1 MKVPRQNMENQSTR
15 DELTKV
21 REQYLIYALFSGAAT
36 ASVLYIIRVIFFI
49 QENKYLQIIPITIFL
64 VAELALAFLGKLDFR
79 IRFYGLV
86 SAFFL
91 LGVTRLISN
100 GVTGDGRIYFLGAVL
115 IVALLGERK
124 QTLIISGISFLLLI
138 ATGILIL
145 TKIIPI
151 DRAINP
157 GNLADW
163 LIGIVAYLMVLVE
176 IIVLSDGIVRRFS
189 LSVEIEK
196 RLSNQLEKEITSRET
211 TIAQQTEE
219 LTRRNAQLEL
229 ASQIA
234 RDIAVE
240 TDTRTLFTKT
250 VDLIKDRFGFYHVGI
265 FLLDELKEYAVLRA
279 ATGEAGQKLLERK
292 HRLRAGQEGLVGFTC
307 GTGEAR
313 IALDVGVDAVHF
325 RNPLLPE
332 TRSEMALP
340 LKIGSLII
348 GALDVQ
354 SKLESAFTTEDI
366 RILQSIAD
374 QLAVGIERSRLVGE
388 LQTTINELT
397 SSSAIY
403 TEKAWG
409 SLLKTTEIIS
419 SYGIS
424 QEKEEKN
431 IKNPPEVNEVLKKG
445 ETVIRHLKEGGMETT
460 IVAVPVKI
468 REQIIGVLDIHYAS
482 STIDSDTHDFIDT
495 VANRLALSLENARL
509 LQDTQKRASTEHLV
523 REITT
528 KVQSYTSVDDILKA
542 TAGELGR
549 SLGLSEVQIELHT
562 PKK

>member
-1 MKVPRQNMENQSTR
+1 
-15 DELTKV
+15 
-21 REQYLIYALFSGAAT
+21 
-36 ASVLYIIRVIFFI
+36 
-49 QENKYLQIIPITIFL
+49 
-64 VAELALAFLGKLDFR
+64 
-79 IRFYGLV
+79 
-86 SAFFL
+86 
-91 LGVTRLISN
+91 LISN
-100 GVTGDGRIYFLGAVL
+100 GVTGDGRIYLLGAVL
-115 IVALLGERK
+115 IVALLGERR
-124 QTLIISGISFLLLI
+124 QTFFISAASFLILFMI
-138 ATGILIL
+138 GILIL
-145 TKIIPI
+145 TKVLPV

-163 LIGIVAYLMVLVE
+163 MVGVAAYLMVLVE
-176 IIVLSDGIVRRFS
+176 IIVLSDGIVRRLS
-189 LSVEIEK
+189 LSVEVEK
-196 RLSNQLEKEITSRET
+196 KLTSQLENEIASRED
-211 TIAQQTEE
+211 TIKQQTGE
-219 LTRRNAQLEL
+219 LVRRNAQLEL

-234 RDIAVE
+234 RDMAVE
-240 TDTRTLFTKT
+240 TDSRTLSNKT

-265 FLLDELKEYAVLRA
+265 FILDDLKEYAVLRA

-292 HRLRAGQEGLVGFTC
+292 HRLRAGQEGIVGFVC
-307 GTGEAR
+307 GSGEAR

-340 LKIGSLII
+340 LKIGTLTI

-354 SKLESAFTTEDI
+354 SKFESAFTNEDI
-366 RILQSIAD
+366 LILQSIAD

-409 SLLKTTEIIS
+409 SLIKSTDAVS
-419 SYGIS
+419 SFGIS
-424 QEKEEKN
+424 QEKEERN
-431 IKNPPEVNEVLKKG
+431 IKDPSEVKEVLKNG
-445 ETVIRHLKEGGMETT
+445 ETVIRHVKESGMETT
-460 IVAVPVKI
+460 IIAVPIKI
-468 REQIIGVLDIHYAS
+468 REQIIGVLDIHYAA
-482 STIDSDTHDFIDT
+482 STIDADTHDFIDT

-549 SLGLSEVQIELHT
+549 TLGLSEVQVELHT